1 MSRPDYTDFD
11 AQLLNLIKVGRNTFT
26 QLEGHKPLIEMAKPF
41 CIAVRSRYA
50 PEPFRIIDRRLQALR
65 KAGKIEYGSGK
76 WRVIDAQEGA
86 DHE

>member
-1 MSRPDYTDFD
+1 MSKYADFD

-26 QLEGHKPLIEMAKPF
+26 QLEGYKPLIEMAKPF
-41 CIAVRSRYA
+41 CVHARH
-50 PEPFRIIDRRLQALR
+50 PDPLRIIDRRLQALR

>member
-11 AQLLNLIKVGRNTFT
+11 AQLLDLIKVGRNTFT

-41 CIAVRSRYA
+41 CKSNRS
-50 PEPFRIIDRRLQALR
+50 PFCTEPFRIIDRRLQALR
-65 KAGKIEYGSGK
+65 KAGKITYHSGK
-76 WRVIDAQEGA
+76 WHVIEAQEGA